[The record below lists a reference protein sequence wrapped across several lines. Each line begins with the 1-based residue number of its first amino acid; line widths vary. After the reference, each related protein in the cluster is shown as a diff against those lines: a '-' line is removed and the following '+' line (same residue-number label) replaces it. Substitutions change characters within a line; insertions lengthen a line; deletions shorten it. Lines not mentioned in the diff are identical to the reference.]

1 MARKGRGKGNFR
13 RYMKGRIDLDLS
25 LSTLGSKV
33 VISSVTPGSVVD
45 TTRVSSIK
53 ASYSL
58 SGFTPGENKGP
69 IVVGVAH
76 PDYTSS
82 EIEAWIE
89 NTGGWDIGNMVQREV
104 AQRRIRQI
112 GTFPIPEDATKG
124 VVLNDGKPIRTKL
137 NWVISEG
144 EGLRF
149 WAWNAGTNA
158 LTTTDPNFIVEG
170 HANLWAQ

>member
-1 MARKGRGKGNFR
+1 MARKGHGKGNFR
-13 RYMKGRIDLDLS
+13 RYMKGRINVDLA
-25 LSTLGSKV
+25 LSTLASKV

-104 AQRRIRQI
+104 AARRIRQI
-112 GTFPIPEDATKG
+112 GTFAIPEDATKG

-149 WAWNAGTNA
+149 WAWNAGTND